1 MKRGTIKQETVVEL
15 DLTQEQK
22 DMMKEHFLSIDRLNS
37 GYISLSELKDL
48 FVAVGESVTEDRMNQ
63 VTLMIEERA
72 IKKIDLMAA
81 MRAWNYLR
89 DLTVEDDDD
98 DDNDVLHA
106 FMAMGG
112 NSDKTGSVKKQV
124 LVDIITVQF
133 GLTVNI
139 DEMLEEAEL
148 DIDDELSY
156 ADFMA
161 LFGGN
166 GSQRTSRIISLF
178 SVASFA

>member
-1 MKRGTIKQETVVEL
+1 
-15 DLTQEQK
+15 
-22 DMMKEHFLSIDRLNS
+22 
-37 GYISLSELKDL
+37 
-48 FVAVGESVTEDRMNQ
+48 
-63 VTLMIEERA
+63 
-72 IKKIDLMAA
+72 
-81 MRAWNYLR
+81 
-89 DLTVEDDDD
+89 
-98 DDNDVLHA
+98 
-106 FMAMGG
+106 MGG

-139 DEMLEEAEL
+139 DEMLEEADL